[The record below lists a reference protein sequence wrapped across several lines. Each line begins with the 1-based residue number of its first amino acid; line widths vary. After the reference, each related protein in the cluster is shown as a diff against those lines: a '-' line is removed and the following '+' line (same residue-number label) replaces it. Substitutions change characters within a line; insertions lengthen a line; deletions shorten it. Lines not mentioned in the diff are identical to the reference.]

1 MNDMKP
7 DEGGEIKMG
16 LDVMENDMSE
26 QGSLDDDRWTEVSSG
41 EGKDYDDFDRFTFD
55 EVGDELSGKIAGI
68 TEGDYEDSDGYIIE
82 IDEDTGRIVWTSAV
96 QLKSKLGKLDVG
108 DPVKIIYDGESET
121 DTGRLMKNFTV
132 KTK

>member
-1 MNDMKP
+1 
-7 DEGGEIKMG
+7 MG
-16 LDVMENDMSE
+16 LDVVENDMSE
-26 QGSLDDDRWTEVSSG
+26 QQSIDGDDEWMEVGSGDS
-41 EGKDYDDFDRFTFD
+41 KDYDDFERFTFD
-55 EVGDELSGKIAGI
+55 EVGDEITGKIAGI
-68 TEGDYEDSDGYIIE
+68 TEGNYEDSDGYIIE

-108 DPVKIIYDGESET
+108 DLVKIIYDGESET